1 MRVLAFFMVVGLSA
15 CSVSTSDEGATPGG
29 DEEKPV
35 LDPRILVESVEA
47 VVGAVG
53 DNVVA
58 SASVES
64 EGQAVLIP
72 EASGLVTGVY
82 AEEGDRVV
90 RGQLLAE
97 IASPAL
103 DGAYARAAE
112 ELARAEGDAAS
123 AERLFA
129 QGALSR
135 SELEAAQRAHTA
147 ARTVHAEA
155 RQTRG
160 FTRLES
166 PINGVVA
173 SRQIRYGET
182 AGPTPAFT
190 VVDLDR
196 LRVVVALPE
205 RDLAR
210 VRPGQPATI
219 VSAYDDAVAGSGQVL
234 RVAPVVDTATGTVRV
249 TVGLDPGQV
258 QLRPGQFVNVQI
270 EVARHE
276 SVVTVPRL
284 LAAIAWALE
293 PVGSLLMRLFR
304 PLVIDSVGADP
315 RGLLRP
321 LDPAERALLGALL
334 PFGVGLLWLRRAVR
348 WRLAVL
354 RSDLGVTGATQAA
367 RAPESGSAIA
377 RRWLAA
383 QGIASGPDRPAPPR
397 PPEADF
403 AEAEA
408 AARALLAS
416 LKASPGRTPPGG

>member
-276 SVVTVPRL
+276 SVVTVPRRAIVWEEGKSYVFTL
-284 LAAIAWALE
+284 LEGPPPPEPGAEPADGEKKAAGEEPAEGAAQTGGLWAQLFGGEADEESKE
-293 PVGSLLMRLFR
+293 PEIPGPWRRAHRIPVTLGFEDGTLAEVTEGLN
-304 PLVIDSVGADP
+304 VGAPVVTIGNDA
-315 RGLLRP
+315 LRDDARVRLP
-321 LDPAERALLGALL
+321 GDPAM
-334 PFGVGLLWLRRAVR
+334 PK
-348 WRLAVL
+348 
-354 RSDLGVTGATQAA
+354 
-367 RAPESGSAIA
+367 PE
-377 RRWLAA
+377 
-383 QGIASGPDRPAPPR
+383 P
-397 PPEADF
+397 
-403 AEAEA
+403 
-408 AARALLAS
+408 
-416 LKASPGRTPPGG
+416 ASPGN